1 MQTTKRRK
9 GAIVSFLAVAAT
21 AATVAVA
28 QPASALGAREVFRGC
43 GSNMISS
50 SSSAVAGQASTQKW
64 SGSCTDRLSVAWSA
78 SGVNGA
84 RVYGSTTWAF
94 TSRAYPI
101 TGGMHW
107 GCDSCGVS
115 HT

>member
-43 GSNMISS
+43 G
-50 SSSAVAGQASTQKW
+50 AT
-64 SGSCTDRLSVAWSA
+64 
-78 SGVNGA
+78 
-84 RVYGSTTWAF
+84 
-94 TSRAYPI
+94 
-101 TGGMHW
+101 
-107 GCDSCGVS
+107 
-115 HT
+115 